1 MIKIWAIALLCSL
14 SVFANENV
22 DTEGHKPGRFTMD
35 LDAAKAY
42 ASEKGL
48 PLLLNFTGSDW
59 CGWCKIMDKNVFAK
73 PEWASYAKDNVVMV
87 WIDFPKNKSLVPTK
101 YVSRNTE
108 LQSKYAVSGFPTYLL
123 IDAKADSV
131 IGKLGAGRDKT
142 PASFKAE
149 VDNLSSMTSS
159 KVKAFAKSLGGEK
172 GAAYLKMFETIKK
185 NEADLKK
192 TKEDYNKKLT
202 QLSSE
207 IGSLKSSMEET
218 RVTSRLSKDQIDGY
232 KAASGEYNAA
242 KAAVDKFLAGK
253 PAQNEANMKV
263 FKDLGAKV
271 KAAQEKLSKY

>member
-14 SVFANENV
+14 SIFANENV

-59 CGWCKIMDKNVFAK
+59 CGWCKIMDKNVFTK
-73 PEWASYAKDNVVMV
+73 PEWASYAKDNAVMV

-149 VDNLSSMTSS
+149 VEGLASMTSA

-185 NEADLKK
+185 NEADLTK
-192 TKEDYNKKLT
+192 TKEDYNKKVK
-202 QLSSE
+202 QLSTE
-207 IGSLKSSMEET
+207 IGTLKNTMEET
-218 RVTSRLSKDQIDGY
+218 RVTSRLSKDQIEGY
-232 KAASGEYNAA
+232 KAARGEYDAA
-242 KAAVDKFLAGK
+242 KAAVEKFLAGK
-253 PAQNEANMKV
+253 PAQNEENMKV

-271 KAAQEKLSKY
+271 KEAQAKLSKY